1 MAYSLEEG
9 VQVSQ
14 AAEGAMRAGLGGQV
28 EEAEEE
34 EVPNQGAEVEMKTSR
49 STEDGEGR
57 SQN

>member
-34 EVPNQGAEVEMKTSR
+34 VPNQGAEVEMKTSR